1 MAIINGTT
9 LRDVLNGTSFADTIR
24 GLGGDDTLNGLGGN
38 DSLYGDAGNDGING
52 GAGNDRLWGGSGIDA
67 VFGQDGSDQ
76 LYGEAGDDYLDG
88 GVGNDYLHGG
98 SGNDRLRGGDGNDT
112 LNGSSGSNDLAG
124 GNGDDTLIHYGRVA
138 DGLPKGTARYDGG
151 AGKDTLL
158 VDVQGVLFTPAGD
171 GLGYLRIEIGRDGKG
186 SISHVT
192 DPDEPEIIPIGSV
205 SGIET
210 FKLASADNV
219 FDFSART
226 SIIAYGGSGGD
237 RLEGMEGDQTFIGG
251 AGGDSY
257 RFLWREGWN
266 GGHDKVIGF
275 NKAEGDHIAYS
286 NQFES
291 DNGPDPLLISAVEN
305 AGHTIYTA
313 TEIATGQVVHTLDVD
328 AVGLPPP
335 IIGYY
340 LG

>member
-1 MAIINGTT
+1 
-9 LRDVLNGTSFADTIR
+9 
-24 GLGGDDTLNGLGGN
+24 
-38 DSLYGDAGNDGING
+38 
-52 GAGNDRLWGGSGIDA
+52 
-67 VFGQDGSDQ
+67 
-76 LYGEAGDDYLDG
+76 
-88 GVGNDYLHGG
+88 
-98 SGNDRLRGGDGNDT
+98 
-112 LNGSSGSNDLAG
+112 
-124 GNGDDTLIHYGRVA
+124 
-138 DGLPKGTARYDGG
+138 
-151 AGKDTLL
+151 
-158 VDVQGVLFTPAGD
+158 
-171 GLGYLRIEIGRDGKG
+171 
-186 SISHVT
+186 
-192 DPDEPEIIPIGSV
+192 
-205 SGIET
+205 
-210 FKLASADNV
+210 
-219 FDFSART
+219 
-226 SIIAYGGSGGD
+226 
-237 RLEGMEGDQTFIGG
+237 MEGDQTFIGG